1 MTPTMTTATMAG
13 VQAPAAF
20 ESREDPP
27 RRKLTRSPSRTAEA
41 GVGVAGV
48 GMAAA
53 AFDSEGL

>member
-1 MTPTMTTATMAG
+1 MTPTMAG
-13 VQAPAAF
+13 EQAPAAL

-27 RRKLTRSPSRTAEA
+27 RRKPTPSPSRTAEA

-48 GMAAA
+48 GVAAA